1 MANETYFYGQGPID
15 LAVITNNVTGPWVW
29 IGDVSEL
36 TGAFAEET
44 VAHRESYTGKKSK
57 AREFGIQQDMTWSAT
72 LHSLSPEN
80 LARFT
85 QGTTTT
91 TAAGSVTGGT
101 MPSGLVGGDM
111 VSLANPGGYS
121 LGITDSAGNPATLA
135 PANYE
140 LDAGHGSLTL
150 LSLPTTPAPTQ
161 PFKAAYQYAART
173 EVSFLSAT
181 SRPTVALRYRGINL
195 AEGGAPVVLELYK
208 LAPGLLQSLSLISS
222 GTDVAGMQVS
232 FSSLLDTRKP
242 ANGPLGQFGRL
253 MQVG

>member
-44 VAHRESYTGKKSK
+44 VAHRESFTGKKSK
-57 AREFGIQQDMTWSAT
+57 AREFGIQQDMTWSLT

-80 LARFT
+80 IARFT

-91 TAAGSVTGGT
+91 TAAGSVTGET
-101 MPSGLVGGDM
+101 LPSGLVAGDM
-111 VSLANPGGYS
+111 VSLANPGVSS
-121 LGITDSAGNPATLA
+121 LVITDSAGSPATLA

-161 PFKAAYQYAART
+161 PFKAAYQYAARK

-208 LAPGLLQSLSLISS
+208 LAPGLLQSLSLITS

-242 ANGPLGQFGRL
+242 ATGPLGQFGRL
-253 MQVG
+253 IQVG